1 MPSGRQVS
9 RKLFPALSLAA
20 DKHSIQ
26 NEAARATETAAV
38 PSHLRSK
45 GVFHMKLSAWILS
58 AMVAVATPP
67 LCANAQQQPAQDAT
81 ASQPQTKS
89 IQMAPARAWLNHGLD
104 AKKIKQGDAVTAKLQ
119 DDVKIP
125 DAPELP
131 KNTVLVG
138 HVDQVQPSEHKSD
151 SVIQVTFDKAQ
162 LKNGQQLPIKA
173 TIMQIAPPVNAM
185 AMGQPAGGGSSA
197 APAPSPSMSSP
208 APSSGGS
215 SSGGGSQA
223 SSAPPPTPSM
233 GTTAPMPDQTEQ
245 SQQGQ
250 GIPGVDLKSDIHEQN
265 SGTFTSKGKNVHL
278 PDGMQMQVA
287 LAVIPPNTQ
296 IK

>member
-1 MPSGRQVS
+1 
-9 RKLFPALSLAA
+9 
-20 DKHSIQ
+20 
-26 NEAARATETAAV
+26 
-38 PSHLRSK
+38 
-45 GVFHMKLSAWILS
+45 MKLSAWILS
-58 AMVAVATPP
+58 AMVAMAAPS
-67 LCANAQQQPAQDAT
+67 LCANAQQPPAQDTT
-81 ASQPQTKS
+81 ASQPQTKA

-119 DDVKIP
+119 DDVKMP

-131 KNTVLVG
+131 KNTVLIG

-151 SVIQVTFDKAQ
+151 SVVQVTFDKAQ

-173 TIMQIAPPVNAM
+173 TIMQIAPPVNAL
-185 AMGQPAGGGSSA
+185 AMDQPMGGGSSA

-215 SSGGGSQA
+215 SGGGSQT

-233 GTTAPMPDQTEQ
+233 GMGTAAPMPDQAQQ
-245 SQQGQ
+245 SQQALGV
-250 GIPGVDLKSDIHEQN
+250 PGVELKSDIHEQN

-278 PDGMQMQVA
+278 PDGTQMQVA
-287 LAVIPPNTQ
+287 LAVVPPNTQ